1 MQSPSHSVQQQQQQ
15 MMMMQQ
21 QAHIRHRSL
30 SQVAGGCGGVAGSG
44 PSNGGVRLSSVSSQD
59 SGFTSQDTLVLRPNH
74 SPPPSSAQEVKI

>member
-30 SQVAGGCGGVAGSG
+30 SQVAGGGGVAGGG

-74 SPPPSSAQEVKI
+74 SPPPSSAQEVQI